1 MRTLIVGLGLSAIPC
16 FAFTGSTGGSN
27 GSILKMAA
35 TFVGIVL
42 AVILQRLL
50 FSGDRRDRGAK

>member
-16 FAFTGSTGGSN
+16 FAFTCSTGGSS
-27 GSILKMAA
+27 GSILKLAA

-42 AVILQRLL
+42 AAMLRAWL
-50 FSGDRRDRGAK
+50 FGERKPK

>member
-16 FAFTGSTGGSN
+16 FAFTGSGGGSDA
-27 GSILKMAA
+27 SLFKLAA

-42 AVILQRLL
+42 AAMLRAWL
-50 FSGDRRDRGAK
+50 FGEKKSK